1 MIVLMGTWMTW
12 LQWLFEPPS
21 LCTPMTPPRTVKIPS
36 LLERRLGTCIPS
48 PHPRALS
55 PVTEPLLS

>member
-21 LCTPMTPPRTVKIPS
+21 LCTPMAPPRTAKIPS
-36 LLERRLGTCIPS
+36 LLERRPS
-48 PHPRALS
+48 ASTLLLLPRAPS

>member
-12 LQWLFEPPS
+12 LQWLFEPPG
-21 LCTPMTPPRTVKIPS
+21 LFTPMTPPRTVKIPS
-36 LLERRLGTCIPS
+36 LLERRPSASIPS

-55 PVTEPLLS
+55 PVPEPMLS